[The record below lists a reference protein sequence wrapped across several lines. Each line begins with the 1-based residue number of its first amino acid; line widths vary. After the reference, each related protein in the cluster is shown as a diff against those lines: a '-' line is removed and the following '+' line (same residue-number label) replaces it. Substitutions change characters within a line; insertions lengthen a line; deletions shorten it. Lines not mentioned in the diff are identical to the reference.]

1 MVFGKEAGM
10 DKPRLLDRVRQALR
24 TRHYSPRTEDTYV
37 GWIKRFIL
45 FHNKRHPDEL
55 GERDISAFLT
65 HLAVEKH
72 VSASTQNQALASIL
86 FLYKV
91 VLERE
96 LDWLDDVVRAKR
108 TQRLPTVLSR
118 QEVAAL
124 FAHLAGIHRLMA
136 QLMYGTGMRLM
147 DCIQLRAKDVDFGY
161 CQLTIRCGKGN
172 KDRVTMLPQSLQEPL
187 RAHLLRVKTLHDAD
201 LAEGFG
207 RTHLPDALIRKYP
220 NADREWGWQFVFP
233 SRIRSSDRDS
243 GVICRFYTSPSTF
256 QRAIHSA
263 ARSARLAKRV
273 SSHTLRHCFATHLL
287 EDGYDIRTVQELL
300 GHKDVNTTM
309 IYTHVLNKGGR
320 GVRSPLDGIALGRDG
335 D

>member
-1 MVFGKEAGM
+1 M
-10 DKPRLLDRVRQALR
+10 DKPRLLDQVRNALR
-24 TRHYSPRTEDTYV
+24 ARHYSPRTEDTYV
-37 GWIKRFIL
+37 DWIKRFIL
-45 FHNKRHPDEL
+45 FHNKRHPGEL

-96 LDWLDDVVRAKR
+96 LERLDEVVRAKR
-108 TQRLPTVLSR
+108 SQRLPTVLNR

-124 FAHLAGIHRLMA
+124 FERLTGTHRLMA

-147 DCIQLRAKDVDFGY
+147 ECIQLRVKDVDFGY
-161 CQLTIRCGKGN
+161 CQLTIRAGKGN
-172 KDRVTMLPQSLQEPL
+172 KDRITMLPNALLERL
-187 RAHLLRVKTLHDAD
+187 RAHLLRVKSLHDAD

-207 RTHLPDALIRKYP
+207 RTRLPDALARKYP
-220 NADREWGWQFVFP
+220 NADREWGWQYVFP
-233 SRIRSSDRDS
+233 SRIRSPDRDT

-263 ARSARLAKRV
+263 ARMARLAKRV

-300 GHKDVNTTM
+300 GHKDVTTTM

-320 GVRSPLDGIALGRDG
+320 GVRSPLDHGFSASSPLPGG
-335 D
+335 

>member
-1 MVFGKEAGM
+1 MSRGSFLAR
-10 DKPRLLDRVRQALR
+10 RLAWINLGSDRVRQALR

-55 GERDISAFLT
+55 GERDLSAFLT
-65 HLAVEKH
+65 HLTVEKH

-108 TQRLPTVLSR
+108 SQRLPTVL
-118 QEVAAL
+118 
-124 FAHLAGIHRLMA
+124 
-136 QLMYGTGMRLM
+136 T
-147 DCIQLRAKDVDFGY
+147 
-161 CQLTIRCGKGN
+161 
-172 KDRVTMLPQSLQEPL
+172 
-187 RAHLLRVKTLHDAD
+187 
-201 LAEGFG
+201 
-207 RTHLPDALIRKYP
+207 RKYP

-233 SRIRSSDRDS
+233 SRIRLPHRDT
-243 GVICRFYTSPSTF
+243 GVVCRFYTSPSTF

-309 IYTHVLNKGGR
+309 IYTHVLTKGGR
-320 GVRSPLDGIALGRDG
+320 GVRSPLDGIALGREVD
-335 D
+335 